1 MKQAVLVGAKKSE
14 IREVEIPKIQN
25 ETELL
30 VRNLVCGMCASELH
44 DWQEGNEAGERVF
57 GHEVVGVVEAVGE
70 RVNSVKVGDRVTGVI
85 IKGFS
90 EYSVVEEEL
99 VCLVPEN
106 LTDEEAIGEP
116 IGCLMSGAERTES
129 TFGDKVGVIGLGYM
143 GLGFLQL
150 MKAKGAGTLTAF
162 DVREDALENAKKF
175 GATKAYHVAHIPEE
189 LRVITFGE
197 NKGRGFDVLAEVSG
211 TQSGIDLAGELVAVH
226 GIMSIVGYHQGAKRS
241 IDMQMWNWKAFSV
254 INAHERRFSHM
265 LECIRRGLILIE
277 EGILN
282 TKDMMTH
289 CFKLEDIDEAFQ
301 VMVDKPENYIKAYI
315 RISER

>member
-1 MKQAVLVGAKKSE
+1 MRQAVLVSAKTSE
-14 IREVEIPKIQN
+14 IREVEIPKIQS

-57 GHEVVGVVEAVGE
+57 GHEVVGIVEQIGSKV
-70 RVNSVKVGDRVTGVI
+70 STVKVGDRVTGII

-90 EYSVVEEEL
+90 DYSVVEEEL
-99 VCLVPEN
+99 VCKVPES

-116 IGCLMSGAERTES
+116 IGCLISGAERTEVIL
-129 TFGDKVGVIGLGYM
+129 GDKVGVIGLGYM

-150 MKAKGAGTLTAF
+150 MKAKGAGTVTAF
-162 DVREDALENAKKF
+162 DVRVDALDNAKKF
-175 GATKAYHVAHIPEE
+175 GATNTYNVTDIPKD
-189 LRVITFGE
+189 LRVIEFGE

-211 TQSGIDLAGELVAVH
+211 TQPGIDLAGELVAVH
-226 GIMSIVGYHQGAKRS
+226 GIMSIVGYHQGVKRS

-265 LECIRRGLILIE
+265 LTCIRRGLVLIE
-277 EGILN
+277 QGVLN

-289 CFKLEDIDEAFQ
+289 SFKLEDIDKAFQ
-301 VMVDKPENYIKAYI
+301 MMIDKPENYIKAYI